1 MKYINSISIFF
12 VIAVYILTCNIQDNY
27 AQTAQEYYEQ
37 GLELKK
43 QCQFDAAF
51 IAFQKAVAKNRKF
64 AEAYY
69 ELAVLYQSRKTIT
82 SLVQAEEAILA
93 AKKYGSDDL
102 KYLSVLAYIYE
113 DRGMSFAAKLT
124 WDRVLK
130 LDPDNIAAL
139 EGKAR
144 NISGKQRNE
153 IREVSRFPV
162 DVLYYSG
169 ENGKTL
175 VEFYYGIPLSMV
187 SWEYDSTKL
196 HSVVKHDIH
205 IYDTERNP
213 VAEFEEYKQLTLS
226 HQEKYRTSSND
237 LYLLSRKF
245 ELEPGM
251 YFVEIKLYNLHIGK
265 NVRMSDYL
273 LVEQFTNNSL
283 QISDFLIAYSI
294 KTDDKNKELMKKN
307 LEKLQLYHHPAHMYI
322 MNRPIYVYF
331 EIYGLFAGNEF
342 GQNYYKLEYALNPLK
357 KETVRFPELNRF
369 FNNVEWEESKGE
381 QLWISSE
388 SSSIGRSDYQF
399 IRIDHRLQEQGKYLL
414 TLRVT
419 DKVSGNTAEK
429 STPIWIFYK

>member
-1 MKYINSISIFF
+1 MKYINRISICI
-12 VIAVYILTCNIQDNY
+12 VIAVYIMAGNIPNNY
-27 AQTAQEYYEQ
+27 AQTAQDYYEQ

-43 QCQFDAAF
+43 QCQFDAALKV
-51 IAFQKAVAKNRKF
+51 FQKAIVKNRKF

-69 ELAVLYQSRKTIT
+69 EMAVLYQSKKTIT
-82 SLVQAEEAILA
+82 SLAQAEEAILA

-113 DRGMSFAAKLT
+113 DRGMFTAAKLT
-124 WDRVLK
+124 WTRVLK

-144 NISGKQRNE
+144 NISGEPQKKIKE
-153 IREVSRFPV
+153 ISQFPV

-169 ENGKTL
+169 ENGKTS

-187 SWEYDSTKL
+187 SWEYDSTEF
-196 HSVVKHDIH
+196 HSVVLHDIH
-205 IYDTERNP
+205 IYDIERNL
-213 VAEFEEYKQLTLS
+213 VADFEEYKQLTLS

-237 LYLLSRKF
+237 HYLLSRRF

-273 LVEQFTNNSL
+273 LVEQFTHNSL

-294 KTDDKNKELMKKN
+294 KIDDTNKQLMKKN
-307 LEKLQLYHHPAHMYI
+307 LEKLQLYHHPAHMYLV
-322 MNRPIYVYF
+322 NRPIYVYF
-331 EIYGLFAGNEF
+331 EIYGLFISNEF
-342 GQNYYKLEYALNPLK
+342 GQNNYKIEYALNPLK
-357 KETVRFPELNRF
+357 KERVIFPKLNKF
-369 FNNVEWEESKGE
+369 FNNMELEESKDE
-381 QLWISSE
+381 EIWISSE

-399 IRIDHRLQEQGKYLL
+399 IRIDHHLREQGTYLV
-414 TLRVT
+414 TVRVT
-419 DKVSGNTAEK
+419 DKVSRITTEK